1 MFRLRECMF
10 KLLRWRREAIGRED
24 EDANSIVRKSNDLGE
39 QSFEPDPIAE
49 LVRIVGESPPDHSRP
64 RPSARRPPHA
74 LADKSVLQAH

>member
-10 KLLRWRREAIGRED
+10 KLLRGRREAIGRED

-49 LVRIVGESPPDHSRP
+49 LVRIVVANR
-64 RPSARRPPHA
+64 APHGREPA
-74 LADKSVLQAH
+74 L